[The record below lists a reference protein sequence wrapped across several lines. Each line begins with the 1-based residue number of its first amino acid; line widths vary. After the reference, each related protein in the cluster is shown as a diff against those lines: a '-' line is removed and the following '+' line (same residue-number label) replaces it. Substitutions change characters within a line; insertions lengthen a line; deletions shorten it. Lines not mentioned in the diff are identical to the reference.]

1 MIKKRTDFHDIE
13 KKIYI
18 NLIDKIAQKHKKRDI
33 LKIHVQNPE

>member
-13 KKIYI
+13 KNIYI
-18 NLIDKIAQKHKKRDI
+18 NLIDKIAQKYKKRDI